1 MTLKKHIPNTIT
13 AMNLL
18 CGVIAV
24 IFTFSGRLDIAFYL
38 MLLAAVFDFCDGLA
52 ARALGAYS
60 PMGKELDSLSD
71 MVSFG
76 VLPALMLHTLM
87 RQSGCPLSCPLV
99 WVPLLIAVFSGLR
112 LAKFN
117 IDERQTC
124 SFIGLATPAC
134 AIICGSLACL
144 VTLRSEFF
152 LSQWVLSSAWVIPAL
167 AVVLSLLLVSEIPM
181 FSMKIAPGHK
191 LLNAPRVI
199 FLILALASLVA
210 ALLIPGAHWS
220 LFPLLTFV
228 GYILLN
234 VILLLA
240 GPRE

>member
-1 MTLKKHIPNTIT
+1 MALKSHIPNTIT

-24 IFTFSGRLDIAFYL
+24 IFTFEARLDLAFYL

-52 ARALGAYS
+52 ARLLGAYS

-76 VLPALMLHTLM
+76 VLPALMLHMLM
-87 RQSGCPLSCPLV
+87 RLSGCTLECWQV
-99 WVPLLIAVFSGLR
+99 WVPLLLAAFSALR

-117 IDERQTC
+117 IDERQTS

-144 VTLRSEFF
+144 VTLRPAFF
-152 LSQWVLSSAWVIPAL
+152 LSQWVLSWPTAIPVL

-199 FLILALASLVA
+199 FLILVALSLVA
-210 ALLIPGAHWS
+210 ALAISGAHWS
-220 LFPLLTFV
+220 LFPLLSFLC
-228 GYILLN
+228 YILLN
-234 VILLLA
+234 CILALLPKRA
-240 GPRE
+240 